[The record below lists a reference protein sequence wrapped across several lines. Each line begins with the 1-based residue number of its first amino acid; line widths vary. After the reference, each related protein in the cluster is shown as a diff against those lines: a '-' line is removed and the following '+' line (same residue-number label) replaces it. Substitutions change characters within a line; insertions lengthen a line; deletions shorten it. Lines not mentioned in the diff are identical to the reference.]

1 MKIRSITKENF
12 LSVLGDQDRP
22 WQQDYLAMYSSQWRG
37 ATSDPELML
46 IPIDDHLV
54 HRGDG
59 VFDVMR
65 CVQGKIYQMEAHL
78 RRLDSS
84 AKAISLDFPPE
95 YEDIREI
102 IKNLVLIGAE
112 KDCLIRVILSR
123 GPGSFSTNPYDCP
136 SSQIYVN
143 IIRFRGI
150 HERYYEEGIPLITS
164 DIPVKKTFFANI
176 KSCNYLPNVLM
187 KKEAVAAGCPY
198 SVALDEHG
206 FLAEGSTEN
215 VGVLTIDGI
224 LKFPEFERILS
235 GITVNRVFQLANE
248 LLEEGM
254 IRGVEFARISPDEA
268 YQAEEMFLTG
278 TSLGIL
284 PVVSYDGKRIGKG
297 APGRV
302 YTKLS
307 SLLWGDMTQNRGLL
321 TELDWE
327 S

>member
-12 LSVLGDQDRP
+12 LSVLGDQDKP
-22 WQQDYLAMYSSQWRG
+22 WQRDYLAMYASQWRG

-78 RRLDSS
+78 RRLDTS

-95 YEDIREI
+95 YEDIKEI

-112 KDCLIRVILSR
+112 KNCLIRVILSR

-143 IIRFRGI
+143 IIRFLGVP
-150 HERYYEEGIPLITS
+150 ERYYEEGISLITS

-187 KKEAVAAGCPY
+187 KKKAVAAGYPY

-215 VGVLTIDGI
+215 VGVLTKDGV

-235 GITVNRVFQLANE
+235 GITVTRVFQLANE
-248 LLEEGM
+248 LLVDGM
-254 IRGVEFARISPDEA
+254 IRGVDFARISPDEA

-284 PVVSYDGKRIGKG
+284 PVVSYDGRRIGKG
-297 APGRV
+297 VPGPV
-302 YTKLS
+302 YTELS
-307 SLLWGDMTQNRGLL
+307 SLLWKDMTQNRELL
-321 TELDWE
+321 TELDWG